1 MPLDPVLARGLTP
14 ITAPQAPDPAN
25 QFAKIIQMEN
35 LRSQMETN
43 ALTRQKNQMEME
55 DRNALRAALA
65 SPDPAAALMGIPG
78 GAGEVEARAKLDTA
92 KMERMLKVLSV
103 GNEYLARARDQQ
115 SYDAARQAVES
126 LSPGSTRSWASQ
138 YSPEGVQ
145 SLLQDAATI
154 RKLNEPTDFDRM
166 VRAAG
171 IQPGTPEAQA
181 LARRKLD
188 KDVYIA
194 PTEASLL
201 PSDVR
206 TAQWLSTQPPEI
218 QALYFKSKRGEN
230 APDASVVAR
239 TETDD
244 DGTVHQFNAY
254 GKEIATSA
262 GAGKTKGGGLKTLP
276 SPVAR
281 AVMENEH
288 SLRLARNALTLIQGG
303 KVGEQAG
310 SKAATGVKGFLPDA
324 ALSRLDPEGV
334 PTRAAIADLGSMII
348 HDRSG
353 AAVTAS
359 EYPRLMPFIP
369 KANDDPPV
377 VEQKLKRFIQVYEDM
392 QQDFRDMYSE
402 DQGYQFPELSQ
413 TPPSGK
419 NPPPTEED
427 IAYTAKKYNMSPDEV
442 RRRLGMQ

>member
-65 SPDPAAALMGIPG
+65 SPDPTTALMGIPG

-92 KMERMLKVLSV
+92 NMQRAREIMSV
-103 GNEYLARARDQQ
+103 GREALARASDQP
-115 SYDAARQAVES
+115 SYDAARQMVES
-126 LSPGSTRSWASQ
+126 LASGSTRSWPAQ
-138 YSPEGVQ
+138 FSPEGVQ
-145 SLLQDAATI
+145 VLMRDAAAVL
-154 RKLNEPTDFDRM
+154 KLNEPTDFDRM
-166 VRAAG
+166 IRAAG
-171 IQPGTPEAQA
+171 IPPNSPEAQA
-181 LARRKLD
+181 YARRNLD
-188 KDVYIA
+188 KNVYIA
-194 PTEASLL
+194 PTEASQL
-201 PSDVR
+201 PADVR
-206 TAQWLSTQPPEI
+206 TAQWLSKQPPEI
-218 QALYFKSKRGEN
+218 QALYFKFKRGEN
-230 APDASVVAR
+230 APDANVVAR

-262 GAGKTKGGGLKTLP
+262 GAGKTKGGGLKPLP

-402 DQGYQFPELSQ
+402 DQGFQFPELSQ
-413 TPPSGK
+413 TLRPPSAGGDDPVSKADALLSKYPGK
-419 NPPPTEED
+419 
-427 IAYTAKKYNMSPDEV
+427 
-442 RRRLGMQ
+442 